1 MATGGVSP
9 ETQMSIEASSM
20 FPGFRFTPTDVELIS
35 YYLKK
40 KIEGA
45 ERCVEVISEIEICKH
60 EPWDLPDRIVIKAT
74 NIAAFA
80 MPLISADYF
89 KPAKSVMPSESEWF
103 FFSARGRKYPNGS
116 QSKRATEHGYWKAT
130 GKERNVKSGSEVIGT
145 KRTLVFH
152 AGRAPKGERT
162 EWIMHEYCMQGQ
174 SQDLVASGEFMGLA
188 YLSGFLGVAYLSGF
202 LGDSLV
208 VCRLRKNAEFR
219 PSDTSNRGSVN
230 ETHLSTTH
238 SSGDAVSDGGIGQG
252 GVPSR
257 EKAAECSK
265 SYDSCSIEQLSSASE
280 SEQKL
285 SNDAALAESSS
296 HQKDSDDD
304 EDCFADILKHDIIK
318 LDEILLS
325 SPPGLRSQVASNP
338 EAKTRSEQP
347 GEIFISEALPL
358 PSIPSQGTSKQPVK
372 IFMSASLPLHSTPS
386 QGTEHQPVEM
396 FISEALP
403 LHSTPS
409 RGTEHRPVEMF
420 MSEALPLHSTP
431 SRGTEHPP
439 VKIFMSAALTLHSTP
454 SRGTEYQPVEM
465 FMSEALPLH
474 STPSQETEYQ
484 PVEMFMSETLPLHST
499 PSQGTEHQ
507 PVEVFMSEALPL
519 HSTPSQGTASRR
531 IMLWRQM
538 PGMSQAEMHT
548 NNVDRESKLPVHFA
562 KKGKLRHIS
571 AVFILLALLVSLIA
585 GFKQVERIIYAS
597 MYRTS
602 WH

>member
-60 EPWDLPDRIVIKAT
+60 EPWDL
-74 NIAAFA
+74 
-80 MPLISADYF
+80 
-89 KPAKSVMPSESEWF
+89 PAKSVMPSESEWF

-174 SQDLVASGEFMGLA
+174 SQMEGFMSNMTIPQSYSPA
-188 YLSGFLGVAYLSGF
+188 TELGVGNKCF
-202 LGDSLV
+202 RDSLV

-265 SYDSCSIEQLSSASE
+265 SHDSCSIEQLSSASE

-318 LDEILLS
+318 LDEVLLS

-358 PSIPSQGTSKQPVK
+358 PSIPLQGTSKQPVK

-409 RGTEHRPVEMF
+409 RGTEHQPVEMF

-439 VKIFMSAALTLHSTP
+439 VKIFMSAARTLHSTP
-454 SRGTEYQPVEM
+454 SRGTE
-465 FMSEALPLH
+465 H
-474 STPSQETEYQ
+474 Q

-519 HSTPSQGTASRR
+519 PSTPSQGTASRR
-531 IMLWRQM
+531 IMLRRQM

-548 NNVDRESKLPVHFA
+548 NNVDRESKLPVHCA

>member
-60 EPWDLPDRIVIKAT
+60 EPWDL
-74 NIAAFA
+74 
-80 MPLISADYF
+80 
-89 KPAKSVMPSESEWF
+89 PAKSVMPSESEWF

-174 SQDLVASGEFMGLA
+174 SQD
-188 YLSGFLGVAYLSGF
+188 
-202 LGDSLV
+202 SLV

-252 GVPSR
+252 GVPSQ

-304 EDCFADILKHDIIK
+304 EDCFADILKHDIIT

-325 SPPGLRSQVASNP
+325 SPPGLRSQVATSP
-338 EAKTRSEQP
+338 EAKARSEQP
-347 GEIFISEALPL
+347 VEIFISEALPL

-431 SRGTEHPP
+431 SRGTEH
-439 VKIFMSAALTLHSTP
+439 
-454 SRGTEYQPVEM
+454 RPVEM

-474 STPSQETEYQ
+474 STPSRGTEHPPVNIFMSAALPLHSTPSRGTEYQSVEMFMSEALPLHSTPSQGTEYQ

-519 HSTPSQGTASRR
+519 PSTPSQGTANRR
-531 IMLWRQM
+531 IMLRRQM

-548 NNVDRESKLPVHFA
+548 NNVDRESKLPVHCA

-585 GFKQVERIIYAS
+585 GFKQVGRIIYAS

>member
-60 EPWDLPDRIVIKAT
+60 EPWDL
-74 NIAAFA
+74 
-80 MPLISADYF
+80 
-89 KPAKSVMPSESEWF
+89 PAKSVMPSESEWF

-174 SQDLVASGEFMGLA
+174 SQD
-188 YLSGFLGVAYLSGF
+188 
-202 LGDSLV
+202 SLV

-252 GVPSR
+252 GVPSQ

-304 EDCFADILKHDIIK
+304 EDCFADILKHDIIT

-325 SPPGLRSQVASNP
+325 SPPGLRSQVATSP
-338 EAKTRSEQP
+338 EAKARSEQP
-347 GEIFISEALPL
+347 VEIFISEALPL

-386 QGTEHQPVEM
+386 QGTEHQP
-396 FISEALP
+396 
-403 LHSTPS
+403 
-409 RGTEHRPVEMF
+409 MF

-439 VKIFMSAALTLHSTP
+439 VNIFMSAALPLHSTP
-454 SRGTEYQPVEM
+454 SRGTEYQSVEM

-474 STPSQETEYQ
+474 STPSQGTEYQ

-519 HSTPSQGTASRR
+519 PSTPSQGTANRR
-531 IMLWRQM
+531 IMLRRQM

-548 NNVDRESKLPVHFA
+548 NNVDRESKLPVHCA

-585 GFKQVERIIYAS
+585 GFKQVGRIIYAS
-597 MYRTS
+597 IKNAGSYNTTAVPNGHEFSCTS
-602 WH
+602 HGLTSHGLFPGNCFGGS

>member
-60 EPWDLPDRIVIKAT
+60 EPWDL
-74 NIAAFA
+74 
-80 MPLISADYF
+80 
-89 KPAKSVMPSESEWF
+89 PAKSVMPSESEWF

-174 SQDLVASGEFMGLA
+174 SQ
-188 YLSGFLGVAYLSGF
+188 
-202 LGDSLV
+202 DSLV

-304 EDCFADILKHDIIK
+304 EDCFADILKHDIIT

-325 SPPGLRSQVASNP
+325 SPPGLRSQ
-338 EAKTRSEQP
+338 
-347 GEIFISEALPL
+347 
-358 PSIPSQGTSKQPVK
+358 
-372 IFMSASLPLHSTPS
+372 
-386 QGTEHQPVEM
+386 EHQSSQSKYLCRRHFLCTQLLRKEQNTSQSRCLYQRHFLYTQLLREEQNTGQLRCSCRRHFPYTQLLREEQNTGQLRCSCRRH
-396 FISEALP
+396 FLYTQLLREEQNTLQ
-403 LHSTPS
+403 STYLCQQHFP
-409 RGTEHRPVEMF
+409 
-420 MSEALPLHSTP
+420 
-431 SRGTEHPP
+431 
-439 VKIFMSAALTLHSTP
+439 LHSTP
-454 SRGTEYQPVEM
+454 SRGTEYQSVEM

-474 STPSQETEYQ
+474 STPSQGTEYQ

-519 HSTPSQGTASRR
+519 PSTPSQGTANRR
-531 IMLWRQM
+531 IMLRRQM

-548 NNVDRESKLPVHFA
+548 NNVDRESKLPVHCA

>member
-60 EPWDLPDRIVIKAT
+60 EPWDL
-74 NIAAFA
+74 
-80 MPLISADYF
+80 
-89 KPAKSVMPSESEWF
+89 PAKSVMPSESEWF

-174 SQDLVASGEFMGLA
+174 SQ
-188 YLSGFLGVAYLSGF
+188 
-202 LGDSLV
+202 DSLV

-304 EDCFADILKHDIIK
+304 EDCFADILKHDIIT
-318 LDEILLS
+318 LGEILLS
-325 SPPGLRSQVASNP
+325 SPPGLRSQ
-338 EAKTRSEQP
+338 
-347 GEIFISEALPL
+347 
-358 PSIPSQGTSKQPVK
+358 
-372 IFMSASLPLHSTPS
+372 
-386 QGTEHQPVEM
+386 EHQSIQSKYLCRRHFLCTQLLREEQNTSQSRCFM
-396 FISEALP
+396 SEALP

-474 STPSQETEYQ
+474 STPSRGTEYQ

-499 PSQGTEHQ
+499 PSQGSEYQPVEMFMSETLPLHSTPSEGTEHQ

-519 HSTPSQGTASRR
+519 PSTPSQGTASRR
-531 IMLWRQM
+531 IMLRRQM

-548 NNVDRESKLPVHFA
+548 NNVDRESKLPVHCA

-585 GFKQVERIIYAS
+585 GFKQVGKDHICQHVQNLLALDVQMSDWEDVY
-597 MYRTS
+597 M
-602 WH
+602 

>member
-60 EPWDLPDRIVIKAT
+60 EPWDL
-74 NIAAFA
+74 
-80 MPLISADYF
+80 
-89 KPAKSVMPSESEWF
+89 PAKSVMPSESEWF

-174 SQDLVASGEFMGLA
+174 SQ
-188 YLSGFLGVAYLSGF
+188 
-202 LGDSLV
+202 DSLV

-318 LDEILLS
+318 LDEVLLS

-347 GEIFISEALPL
+347 GEIFISEALPVTL
-358 PSIPSQGTSKQPVK
+358 NSFARNVKAASQNIYVGVTSFALNSFARNRTPASRDVYIRGTSFTLNSFARNRTP
-372 IFMSASLPLHSTPS
+372 ASRDVHHL
-386 QGTEHQPVEM
+386 
-396 FISEALP
+396 
-403 LHSTPS
+403 
-409 RGTEHRPVEMF
+409 R
-420 MSEALPLHSTP
+420 
-431 SRGTEHPP
+431 
-439 VKIFMSAALTLHSTP
+439 LHSTP

-465 FMSEALPLH
+465 FMSETLPLH
-474 STPSQETEYQ
+474 STPSQETEHQPVEMFMSETLPLHSTPSQGTEHQ

-519 HSTPSQGTASRR
+519 PSTPSQGTASRR

-548 NNVDRESKLPVHFA
+548 NNVDRESKLPVQCA
-562 KKGKLRHIS
+562 KKGKLRHMS